1 MIEINALSCSRIEVS
16 VTYGTVSSS
25 EQIFAIC
32 AFATTTGFASYVEV
46 TFTCEET
53 PKLKL
58 DYSYPFR

>member
-1 MIEINALSCSRIEVS
+1 MIEISALLCSRIQVWI
-16 VTYGTVSSS
+16 TYGTVSSS

-32 AFATTTGFASYVEV
+32 AFSTTTGFDGYVELTLNCV
-46 TFTCEET
+46 P